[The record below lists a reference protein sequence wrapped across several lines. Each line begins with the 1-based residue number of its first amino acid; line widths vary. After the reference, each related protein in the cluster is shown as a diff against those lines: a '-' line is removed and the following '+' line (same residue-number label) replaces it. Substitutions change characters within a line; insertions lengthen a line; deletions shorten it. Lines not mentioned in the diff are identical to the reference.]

1 MHPRIVLRLGVS
13 LHFCVQLLS
22 DESRIC
28 SHARAAGLFV
38 LQGWL
43 SGILLCKR
51 SCGVLIATGAI
62 T

>member
-28 SHARAAGLFV
+28 SRARAAGLFV

-43 SGILLCKR
+43 SGILLC
-51 SCGVLIATGAI
+51 
-62 T
+62 